1 MRRVTRRK
9 RTLMEHAYGE
19 IRTRFMTLQLEPG
32 SWVDD
37 LKLSRELGLSRT
49 PVREALF
56 LLASEGL
63 VEVRPS
69 GGFAVRPLDLV
80 DVTELFEAQI
90 VVAKSI
96 ARLVA
101 VRATDDDLQHLRD
114 ADAAVCGSIDGQD
127 PSGIAANNAHLHRLE
142 ADVAANHYLKNLAY
156 RIHDHGQRLGYL
168 AFGGRDEW
176 STLVDHFAKVRADH
190 AELIDAYASH
200 DPDHAETV
208 ATRHVQLFRERI
220 RNFMVADSLTEVTLE
235 EAIP

>member
-1 MRRVTRRK
+1 
-9 RTLMEHAYGE
+9 MEHAYGE

-32 SWVDD
+32 SWIDD
-37 LKLSRELGLSRT
+37 LKLSQELGLSRT

-90 VVAKSI
+90 VVAKSV

-101 VRATDDDLQHLRD
+101 VRVQDADLERLRE
-114 ADAAVCGSIDGQD
+114 ADAAVCASIDRHD
-127 PSGIAANNAHLHRLE
+127 PGGVAADNAHLHRVE
-142 ADVAANHYLKNLAY
+142 ADVAGNHYLRGLAHQ
-156 RIHDHGQRLGYL
+156 IHDQGQRLGYL

-176 STLVDHFAKVRADH
+176 ATLAEHFAKVRTDH
-190 AELIDAYASH
+190 AELIDAYTAR
-200 DPDHAETV
+200 DADRAETV

-220 RNFMVADSLTEVTLE
+220 RQFLVADRLTEVTL
-235 EAIP
+235 ADSIPATEPSTSSH

>member
-1 MRRVTRRK
+1 
-9 RTLMEHAYGE
+9 MEHAYGE

-32 SWVDD
+32 SWIDD

-80 DVTELFEAQI
+80 DVTALFEAQI

-101 VRATDDDLQHLRD
+101 ARASDDDLARLRE
-114 ADAAVCGSIDGQD
+114 ADTAVCASIDRHD
-127 PSGIAANNAHLHRLE
+127 PGGVAADNAHLHRVE
-142 ADVAANHYLKNLAY
+142 ADIADNHYLRGLAY
-156 RIHDHGQRLGYL
+156 QIHDQGQRLGYL

-176 STLVDHFAKVRADH
+176 GTLAAHFGKVRTDH
-190 AELIDAYASH
+190 AELIEAYAAH
-200 DPDHAETV
+200 DPDRAETV
-208 ATRHVQLFRERI
+208 ATRHVQLFRDRI
-220 RNFMVADSLTEVTLE
+220 RQFMVADSLTELTL
-235 EAIP
+235 ADTIPADS

>member
-1 MRRVTRRK
+1 
-9 RTLMEHAYGE
+9 MERAYGE
-19 IRTRFMTLQLEPG
+19 IRSRFMTLQLEPG
-32 SWVDD
+32 TWVDD
-37 LKLSRELGLSRT
+37 LKLSRELELSRT

-90 VVAKSI
+90 VVAKSV

-101 VRATDDDLQHLRD
+101 VRAKD
-114 ADAAVCGSIDGQD
+114 ADLAQLREADVAVCASIDRQD
-127 PSGIAANNAHLHRLE
+127 PGGVAADNAHLHRLE
-142 ADVAANHYLKNLAY
+142 ADVAGNHYLRGLAY

-176 STLVDHFAKVRADH
+176 ATLAEHFAKVRADH
-190 AELIDAYASH
+190 AELIEAYASG

-220 RNFMVADSLTEVTLE
+220 RQFLVADQLTKVRLDQDLPLTETGS
-235 EAIP
+235 

>member
-1 MRRVTRRK
+1 
-9 RTLMEHAYGE
+9 MERAYGE

-32 SWVDD
+32 AGVDD

-63 VEVRPS
+63 VDVRPG

-80 DVTELFEAQI
+80 DVTELFEAQV
-90 VVAKSI
+90 VVAKAV

-101 VRATDDDLQHLRD
+101 NRATEPDLARLREADD
-114 ADAAVCGSIDGQD
+114 AVCAAIDHQD
-127 PSGIAANNAHLHRLE
+127 PGGVAAHNAHLHRVE
-142 ADVAANHYLKNLAY
+142 AEIAGNQYLRGLAF

-176 STLVDHFAKVRADH
+176 ATLVGHFAKVRSDH
-190 AELIDAYASH
+190 AELIDAYAAH
-200 DPDHAETV
+200 DPDRAETV
-208 ATRHVQLFRERI
+208 ATRHVTLFRDRI
-220 RNFMVADSLTEVTLE
+220 RRFMVADDLTDVRLDDVLPMTGS
-235 EAIP
+235 ATADSAP